1 MVVEPLLVERQEQ
14 SLRLLTVEQQEQSL
28 GLLWEEQQEQSVGL
42 LCGKQQEEQSLGPP
56 WEEPLQACS
65 LQGALW
71 VVQPE
76 PWLQGPVEQPELWL
90 LQLLLLLLCV
100 LWPQPWLQG
109 QGEQQQPWLVVVGVV
124 AHCGCCCCCC
134 CWSWPVQVPQRS
146 QSSKSGWDCLGRFQG
161 GTSSSWEL
169 LLPVP
174 LALGPSGALDCAG
187 ATAFACAL
195 ALAFALALALFLALG
210 VPAACIKS

>member
-1 MVVEPLLVERQEQ
+1 MQPAPGLLGQVEQPELLGLLLGVVQPAPGLLGQVVVVEPMLVELQEQ

-100 LWPQPWLQG
+100 LWPQPCLQG
-109 QGEQQQPWLVVVGVV
+109 QGEQLQPWLVVVGVV
-124 AHCGCCCCCC
+124 AHCGCCCGCCC
-134 CWSWPVQVPQRS
+134 CCCFCCGPGQSRS
-146 QSSKSGWDCLGRFQG
+146 RS
-161 GTSSSWEL
+161 
-169 LLPVP
+169 
-174 LALGPSGALDCAG
+174 GPSHPSLAG
-187 ATAFACAL
+187 T
-195 ALAFALALALFLALG
+195 
-210 VPAACIKS
+210 V

>member
-1 MVVEPLLVERQEQ
+1 MVQPAPGLLGQVEQPELLGLLLGVVQPAPGLLGQVVVVEPLLVELQEQ

-109 QGEQQQPWLVVVGVV
+109 RGNSCNLGWWWWGWWHTV
-124 AHCGCCCCCC
+124 AVAAVAVAGPGQ
-134 CWSWPVQVPQRS
+134 SRS
-146 QSSKSGWDCLGRFQG
+146 PS
-161 GTSSSWEL
+161 
-169 LLPVP
+169 
-174 LALGPSGALDCAG
+174 GPSHPSLAG
-187 ATAFACAL
+187 T
-195 ALAFALALALFLALG
+195 
-210 VPAACIKS
+210 V